1 MIENLLSMNH
11 IWRII
16 VYLGLS
22 AVMIL
27 KMVSYYLGYR
37 ILKSWRKEQKN
48 TQDLIR
54 KTAYCIFATQIVM
67 LVLGIL
73 LRIAAGN
80 SLLDGG
86 LIELDWILA
95 GLFLLCIPQIKTK
108 EKSTSDNV

>member
-1 MIENLLSMNH
+1 MEDHRLSWFKCGDDIEMI
-11 IWRII
+11 
-16 VYLGLS
+16 
-22 AVMIL
+22 
-27 KMVSYYLGYR
+27 SYYLGYC
-37 ILKSWRKEQKN
+37 ILKSWKKEQGN

-86 LIELDWILA
+86 LIELDWILT

-108 EKSTSDNV
+108 EKIGRASCRERV